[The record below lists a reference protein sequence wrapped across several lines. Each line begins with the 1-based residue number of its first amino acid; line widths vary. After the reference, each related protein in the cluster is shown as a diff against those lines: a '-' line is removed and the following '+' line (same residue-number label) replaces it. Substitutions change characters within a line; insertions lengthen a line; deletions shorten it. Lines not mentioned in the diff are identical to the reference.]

1 MRSRWIKNREREK
14 KNGAEERNKDCH
26 SRSKVSFAKIQRNSV
41 KSFWVRGSKKGT
53 EEKEKKGWKE
63 AWGET
68 SPVVRVV
75 KILLAAAA
83 HSPPTSSS
91 PWHWFHYLC

>member
-41 KSFWVRGSKKGT
+41 KSF
-53 EEKEKKGWKE
+53 
-63 AWGET
+63 
-68 SPVVRVV
+68 
-75 KILLAAAA
+75 
-83 HSPPTSSS
+83 
-91 PWHWFHYLC
+91 